1 MASFFTTVS
10 RIGQLAGGLDVAQK
24 TKAKEIAARNEQIRQ
39 FNQGLAKDYAIAN
52 ARETGLNYRA
62 DIANRLATNQN
73 NIANSQFERKF
84 DQTDRN
90 NLNEYNRNIQNDKQT
105 QSNWINTFNQN
116 KDQYNK
122 DYNQKN
128 KIAIAKESGL
138 NTRNFNNNLTTI
150 GAAKIKA
157 AGSGGLAL
165 SDGKD
170 LSNLIDTTIAS
181 SALLGKDAF
190 KDGDI
195 KQSYFGAL
203 GNLKQIITERIISSG
218 VKEDLGGIQRIIT
231 STIAELAP
239 IIGSDESNYISADGK
254 GLTFGSPQIVKD
266 IAGFKEQYSKLKK
279 PDERMNFLKN
289 LRQDLSIK
297 SGSITFADRM
307 IALIQ
312 QGN

>member
-24 TKAKEIAARNEQIRQ
+24 TKAKEIATKNEQIRQ
-39 FNQGLAKDYAIAN
+39 FNLGLAKDYAIAN

-62 DIANRLATNQN
+62 DIANRLTTNQN
-73 NIANSQFERKF
+73 NIANSQWGKTFN
-84 DQTDRN
+84 QNNRN
-90 NLNEYNRNIQNDKQT
+90 TLNEFNRNVQKDKQN
-105 QSNWINTFNQN
+105 QSNWINTYNQN
-116 KDQYNK
+116 KYQFDK

-128 KIAIAKESGL
+128 SIAIARESGL

-157 AGSGGLAL
+157 GASGGLSL

-170 LSNLIDTTIAS
+170 LSTVIDSTIAS
-181 SALLGKDAF
+181 SNLLGSDAF
-190 KDGDI
+190 KNGEI

-203 GNLKQIITERIISSG
+203 GNLKQIITERIISKG
-218 VKEDLGGIQRIIT
+218 LKDDLGGIQRIIT
-231 STIAELAP
+231 STISDLSP
-239 IIGSDESNYISADGK
+239 IIGSADEK
-254 GLTFGSPQIVKD
+254 GLTFGNTQIAQD
-266 IAGFKEQYSKLKK
+266 IAGFKDEYNKLKK

-289 LRQDLSIK
+289 LRQDISIK
-297 SGSITFADRM
+297 FGSITFADRM